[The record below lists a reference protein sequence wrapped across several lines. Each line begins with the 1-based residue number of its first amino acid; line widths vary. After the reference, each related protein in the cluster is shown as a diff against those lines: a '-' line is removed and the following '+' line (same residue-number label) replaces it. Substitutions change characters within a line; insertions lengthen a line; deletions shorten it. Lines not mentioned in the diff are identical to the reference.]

1 MTEFF
6 VSIIFGFLT
15 LVLCT
20 IASKIIHGERLQFS
34 TKMNAKDILGSF
46 VYFGSGSLFVFHLFF
61 INAREE
67 IWIYLPI
74 YLIVF
79 VGLLYLAIWD
89 IQTLTIPS
97 NFTNL
102 FLLFVVLINF
112 VVGLSSYL
120 EYRNGGVNTLS
131 SLPIGSLGNIL
142 GGLGLGGIIFL
153 LHRFTK
159 GKGIGDGDI
168 YIYAAVGFALGIPMT
183 LGFLIISSLVGGFV
197 ALVLIL
203 IYWKERQKVLQTRI
217 PLLPIILVGYVLTLL
232 LQNHI
237 YLIWGL

>member
-15 LVLCT
+15 LILCT
-20 IASKIIHGERLQFS
+20 IATKIIHRERLQFS
-34 TKMNAKDILGSF
+34 TKMNSKDILGSF
-46 VYFGSGSLFVFHLFF
+46 VYFTSGTLFVFHLFF
-61 INAREE
+61 INVREE

-79 VGLLYLAIWD
+79 VALLYLAIWD
-89 IQTLTIPS
+89 IQTLSIPS

-112 VVGLSSYL
+112 VVGLSSYI
-120 EYRNGGVNTLS
+120 EYRNGEVNTLA
-131 SLPIGSLGNIL
+131 SLPIGTLGNIL
-142 GGLGLGGIIFL
+142 GGLGLGGIIYL

-197 ALVLIL
+197 AFILIL
-203 IYWKERQKVLQTRI
+203 IYWKERQKILQTRI
-217 PLLPIILVGYVLTLL
+217 PLLPIILVGFVLTLL